1 MNQKQIYMI
10 ALILI
15 ATLGVALLTIPS
27 LVRLATVVPGPEGIK
42 SYAYGAQFADFSSTL
57 HKIGEMQPNELLEG
71 PKTLGTDQ
79 MSIYAGFPDP
89 KNPVFRKGN
98 TQNQW
103 QSLVIDQK
111 PPTTE
116 DVNQRGFGTDPS
128 IGSWTENGIIQSPT
142 NVRYLEYYKKKSE
155 SGNQVTFEKVV
166 VHVVAVDAVLELSA
180 RGDINTWDSSEP
192 RWTNTHLWFVL
203 DTNVWYQAFTESQA
217 NQILDRNPPANST
230 LTAYTYRGGFPIWG
244 WIQQWDP
251 MVWEVKDQSGQT
263 TSTPNPPANALDCI
277 QIYPSIGGHEVTLYT
292 EPGYNYNLTL
302 AQDIVENP
310 NMLDNSLMQYFPML
324 PDPRFAVNAYFSIY
338 IDRFYPYRQFTGP
351 LWNVGESW
359 QKWSPTAYLRI
370 RFLYAVYGDFVY
382 LWTKQEEQ
390 QFDYV
395 WQNRSSTY
403 SYALGGWDRFIGG
416 IGQGLG
422 ALFANP
428 LFWIASFLIGAFILI
443 VLLLVF
449 AGPAVSV
456 LFQWAFGG
464 KQRGRHK

>member
-1 MNQKQIYMI
+1 MNQKQIYMV
-10 ALILI
+10 ALLLI
-15 ATLGVALLTIPS
+15 ATLGVALLTVPS
-27 LVRLATVVPGPEGIK
+27 FVRLATVVPGPEGIK

-57 HKIGEMQPNELLEG
+57 HKIGEMQPNQLLEG

-89 KNPVFRKGN
+89 KNPVFLKGN

-103 QSLVIDQK
+103 QSLIIEQK

-116 DVNQRGFGTDPS
+116 DINQHGFGSDPS
-128 IGSWTENGIIQSPT
+128 VGSFSSPT
-142 NVRYLEYYKKKSE
+142 EARYLEYYKKKTE
-155 SGNQVTFEKVV
+155 SGNQVTFEKIV
-166 VHVVAVDAVLELSA
+166 VHVIPVDVIIQLSA

-192 RWTNTHLWFVL
+192 HWTNTHLWFAL
-203 DTNVWYQAFTESQA
+203 DTNVWYNAFTESQA

-230 LTAYTYRGGFPIWG
+230 LTAYAYRGGFPIWG

-251 MVWEVKDQSGQT
+251 MVWEVKDQSKQT
-263 TSTPNPPANALDCI
+263 SSTQDPPASALDCV
-277 QIYPSIGGHEVTLYT
+277 QIYPSVSGREITLYT

-302 AQDIVENP
+302 AQDIVKNP
-310 NMLDNSLMQYFPML
+310 NSLDDSLIQYFPML
-324 PDPRFAVNAYFSIY
+324 PDPRFAVNTYFSIY
-338 IDRFYPYRQFTGP
+338 LDRFYIYREYTGAWP
-351 LWNVGESW
+351 FIQSSW

-390 QFDYV
+390 QFDYI

-403 SYALGGWDRFIGG
+403 AYLTGTWDQLFRG
-416 IGQGLG
+416 IGNL
-422 ALFANP
+422 LANP

-464 KQRGRHK
+464 KQRGRRK